1 MDGNLSTFEWIILV
15 MVLISISIVL
25 IDSYIWAKKNNQPSL
40 IELIKDNIKKAIE
53 ILKDNSNI

>member
-1 MDGNLSTFEWIILV
+1 

-25 IDSYIWAKKNNQPSL
+25 IDSYIWAKKNNKPSL